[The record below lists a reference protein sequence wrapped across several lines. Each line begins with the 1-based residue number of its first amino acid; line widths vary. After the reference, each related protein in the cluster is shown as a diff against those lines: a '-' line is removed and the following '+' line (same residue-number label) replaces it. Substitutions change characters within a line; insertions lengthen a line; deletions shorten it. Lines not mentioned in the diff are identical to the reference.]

1 MTERGIHVDRLKR
14 SHKSSPTSS
23 SPTRKKST
31 FNSRPSVPPKSLLRQ
46 KENVLP
52 PELQVNDDLVVPDE
66 PKRITS
72 STEVRK
78 IDVALNKPIRLR
90 LLIIFEFSLRRIER
104 Q

>member
-31 FNSRPSVPPKSLLRQ
+31 FNSRPSVPPRSLLRQ
-46 KENVLP
+46 RENVLP
-52 PELQVNDDLVVPDE
+52 PELQVNDDLVVLGK

-72 STEVRK
+72 SIEVRK
-78 IDVALNKPIRLR
+78 IDIALNNELSGNNFCVCK
-90 LLIIFEFSLRRIER
+90 F
-104 Q
+104 